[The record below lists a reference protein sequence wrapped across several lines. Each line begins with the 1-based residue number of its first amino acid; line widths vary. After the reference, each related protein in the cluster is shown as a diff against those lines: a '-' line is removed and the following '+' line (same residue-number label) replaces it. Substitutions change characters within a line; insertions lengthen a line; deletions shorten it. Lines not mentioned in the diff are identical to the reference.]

1 MGRAIP
7 KASRGILCI
16 GGLYQ
21 GCRGFRRG
29 ESMPHLS
36 FISFPRHAA
45 VLVLASATALP
56 VWAQQAQSTAPV
68 SQSTPSS
75 AAQQQPS
82 PAAEKPLTPPKEG
95 FWGHVNPFASKKWV
109 KKQTDP
115 LGDRLTELDEVNA
128 RNARDIQDV
137 DARAQAGISK
147 AQAQADAANQT
158 ATTANQEALNANNV
172 AQDASGHVDRL
183 NTKVKGLD
191 QYQQVSDLDLRFR
204 GGSPMLTADSRA
216 KLDQL
221 AAGRHRPR
229 RLHPGDGSALACRG
243 QRRHPEFTAPGRSGR
258 ALLSNRTP
266 DSRLPHALRGSGQRP
281 GACDRRRRA
290 KAGAG
295 EGEQRAFA
303 VDGKQFGGPGRSV
316 PPERFCHSVARSSR
330 KPGSSSP
337 EALLRANGTPPSGRQ
352 PSSRNAREPRQ
363 LGPRFDGGRFFLAPL
378 NAVSRR
384 DTASAAAKI
393 WAATA
398 LTAVWGIA
406 AGFCAG
412 SRSDS
417 PMGPRARSGK
427 THAAHRRAIYLQER
441 HTSNGRFVVCGDHG
455 SGVRRGLA

>member
-1 MGRAIP
+1 
-7 KASRGILCI
+7 
-16 GGLYQ
+16 
-21 GCRGFRRG
+21 
-29 ESMPHLS
+29 MPHLS

-204 GGSPMLTADSRA
+204 GGSPTLTADSRA

-221 AAGRHRPR
+221 ASAVTGHEGYILEMEAHSPAAGGAGIQSSQRLAEAVERYLVTEHQIPVYRMHYVALGNAQVAGNR
-229 RLHPGDGSALACRG
+229 R
-243 QRRHPEFTAPGRSGR
+243 GR
-258 ALLSNRTP
+258 T
-266 DSRLPHALRGSGQRP
+266 
-281 GACDRRRRA
+281 

-295 EGEQRAFA
+295 EGEQCAFA
-303 VDGKQFGGPGRSV
+303 VDGKQFGGQGRNV
-316 PPERFCHSVARSSR
+316 PQ
-330 KPGSSSP
+330 
-337 EALLRANGTPPSGRQ
+337 N
-352 PSSRNAREPRQ
+352 
-363 LGPRFDGGRFFLAPL
+363 
-378 NAVSRR
+378 
-384 DTASAAAKI
+384 ASA
-393 WAATA
+393 T
-398 LTAVWGIA
+398 
-406 AGFCAG
+406 
-412 SRSDS
+412 
-417 PMGPRARSGK
+417 SG
-427 THAAHRRAIYLQER
+427 AEQP
-441 HTSNGRFVVCGDHG
+441 
-455 SGVRRGLA
+455 